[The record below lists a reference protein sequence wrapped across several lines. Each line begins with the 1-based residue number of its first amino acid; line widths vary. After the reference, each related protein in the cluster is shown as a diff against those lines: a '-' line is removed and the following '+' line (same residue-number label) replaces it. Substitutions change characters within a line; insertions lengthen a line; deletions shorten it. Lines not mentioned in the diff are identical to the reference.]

1 MIRKLLKRNI
11 AKPKEGETLVSQRP
25 GEIFPWPLGMELTAV
40 DELTLALPKKL
51 LDEGRP
57 LETSVFGPDH
67 MHVNIPPIGD
77 TFFVRLSPG
86 MTVSLARSCE
96 AYLVGEDKKPR
107 RIKVTRTVD
116 RL

>member
-1 MIRKLLKRNI
+1 
-11 AKPKEGETLVSQRP
+11 
-25 GEIFPWPLGMELTAV
+25 
-40 DELTLALPKKL
+40 
-51 LDEGRP
+51 
-57 LETSVFGPDH
+57 
-67 MHVNIPPIGD
+67 
-77 TFFVRLSPG
+77 